1 MHAQI
6 KTFLLETSINVLKSC
21 IIGGINVGAK
31 QSFLLFFIIDVFI
44 IFSSVLISYLLRFEG
59 NIPTMYLNSIYY
71 TVILVECTTLTLF
84 YFYKMYRRIWQYAS
98 ITDIISVVKI
108 ITFSLVIDF
117 LLYLMIIKTLF
128 NTLIPVSIFF
138 LSWMIISIGICSS
151 RLVLRFLRES
161 NTKIQPF
168 HKKALIVGAGSAG
181 TLVIKELKLA
191 WRSTLI
197 YPVAI
202 C

>member
-1 MHAQI
+1 M
-6 KTFLLETSINVLKSC
+6 KSC

-71 TVILVECTTLTLF
+71 TVILFECTTLTLF
-84 YFYKMYRRIWQYAS
+84 YFFKVYRRIWQYAS
-98 ITDIISVVKI
+98 ITDIILVVKI
-108 ITFSLVIDF
+108 ITFSLFIDF

-138 LSWMIISIGICSS
+138 LSWMSISHRNLQLPTCIEI
-151 RLVLRFLRES
+151 F
-161 NTKIQPF
+161 T
-168 HKKALIVGAGSAG
+168 
-181 TLVIKELKLA
+181 
-191 WRSTLI
+191 
-197 YPVAI
+197 
-202 C
+202 